1 MNKYDDKR
9 DQKPSFSEKLGF
21 CFCNINA
28 LTFDLEDWY
37 QSTVDINA
45 PIRDVVLRQT
55 AKVLEILSEAKVY
68 ATFFVLGL
76 VAEKFPDLVTRI
88 AKEGHEIATH
98 GYKHELIFTQTP
110 SEFASDLERSIV
122 LLEDITGSRIIGYR
136 APDFS
141 ITEKS
146 LWALDVLQ
154 EQEILYD
161 SSIFPIKHRRYGI
174 NHYQRGIH
182 LINSENTLIEFPLS
196 TISLL
201 GLNFPVCGGGYL
213 RLMPY
218 IVTRQAIRKLAS
230 EGMPAMIYMHPY
242 EFDAQDLSI
251 PISNAET
258 LRLKF
263 LRFNQNL
270 NRDKSETKLCK
281 LLNDFKF
288 ASVREVLNNQQL
300 LNLPTP

>member
-1 MNKYDDKR
+1 MRYD
-9 DQKPSFSEKLGF
+9 
-21 CFCNINA
+21 INA

-55 AKVLEILSEAKVY
+55 AKVLEILAEAKVH

-76 VAEKFPDLVTRI
+76 VAEKFPDLIAYI
-88 AKEGHEIATH
+88 AKAGHEIATH
-98 GYKHELIFTQTP
+98 GYKHQLIFTQTP
-110 SEFASDLERSIV
+110 SEFETDLKHSV
-122 LLEDITGSRIIGYR
+122 ALLEDITGHQVIGHR

-146 LWALDVLQ
+146 LWALNVLR
-154 EQEILYD
+154 EQGILYD

-174 NHYQRGIH
+174 NRFQRAIHYVNR
-182 LINSENTLIEFPLS
+182 LINDKNALIEFPLS
-196 TISLL
+196 TISLF
-201 GLNFPVCGGGYL
+201 GINFPVCGGGYL

-218 IVTRQAIRKLAS
+218 IVTRQAIKKLAS
-230 EGMPAMIYMHPY
+230 EGMPAMVYMHPY
-242 EFDAQDLSI
+242 EFDEQDLST
-251 PISNAET
+251 PINNPET

-270 NRDKSETKLCK
+270 NRGKSATKLRR

-288 ASVREVLNNQQL
+288 SSIREVLGFI
-300 LNLPTP
+300 